1 MSEKSPGREVFRK
14 PNLETERGEFV
25 RVGSAFGIDDSVLMY
40 QAEHE
45 GSMIKLT
52 DDMWS
57 QVRNTESYHVAV
69 DGHDEAAEIALRHS
83 RNYHAVAEQM
93 YTEPIDA
100 PIIMKYGDIYH
111 LVSGNTRLMAAR
123 AYGVTPNVW
132 MFEVEENPK

>member
-1 MSEKSPGREVFRK
+1 MFEKSPSREVFRK
-14 PNLETERGEFV
+14 PNLETEHGEFV

-40 QAEHE
+40 QAEHD
-45 GSMIKLT
+45 GSIIKLT
-52 DDMWS
+52 DDIWS
-57 QVRNTESYHVAV
+57 QVSNTDSYHIAV
-69 DGHDEAAEIALRHS
+69 DGHDQADEIALQYG

-100 PIIMKYGDIYH
+100 PIIMKCGDIYH

-132 MFEVEENPK
+132 MFEVAENPK